1 MQAVNREGPDP
12 IDVAVG
18 ARVRIRR
25 RWLGLSQT
33 QLANALGITF
43 QQVQKYERGANRVSA
58 SMLVKIAA
66 KLETTVA
73 ALVGED
79 GSAPVEA
86 IIYAQLATP
95 GGTRFRVIGLHPRP
109 PAPGQDTD
117 ARDAEIA
124 IAARHAAEAPQPT
137 LSIGDFNDVAWSH
150 TSQMFKRIG
159 GYLDPRVGRGRYPTF
174 PAGWPMLRWPLDHV
188 FLSPEF
194 VVISMRVLRNVGSDH
209 LPVSVRLCLA
219 PHVAPVVNEEP
230 VPADAEDFAETREII
245 EDYKAGD

>member
-95 GGTRFRVIGLHPRP
+95 G
-109 PAPGQDTD
+109 ATD
-117 ARDAEIA
+117 LLAAFAKISDGEARRAVLTIVQALTGEA
-124 IAARHAAEAPQPT
+124 SARTSAAA
-137 LSIGDFNDVAWSH
+137 
-150 TSQMFKRIG
+150 
-159 GYLDPRVGRGRYPTF
+159 
-174 PAGWPMLRWPLDHV
+174 
-188 FLSPEF
+188 
-194 VVISMRVLRNVGSDH
+194 
-209 LPVSVRLCLA
+209 
-219 PHVAPVVNEEP
+219 
-230 VPADAEDFAETREII
+230 
-245 EDYKAGD
+245 

>member
-95 GGTRFRVIGLHPRP
+95 G
-109 PAPGQDTD
+109 ATD
-117 ARDAEIA
+117 LL
-124 IAARHAAEAPQPT
+124 AAFAK
-137 LSIGDFNDVAWSH
+137 IGDGEARRAVLTIVQALTGEGSAR
-150 TSQMFKRIG
+150 TS
-159 GYLDPRVGRGRYPTF
+159 
-174 PAGWPMLRWPLDHV
+174 A
-188 FLSPEF
+188 
-194 VVISMRVLRNVGSDH
+194 
-209 LPVSVRLCLA
+209 A
-219 PHVAPVVNEEP
+219 A
-230 VPADAEDFAETREII
+230 
-245 EDYKAGD
+245 

>member
-1 MQAVNREGPDP
+1 MAMTRQGPDP

-18 ARVRIRR
+18 ARIRIRR

-79 GSAPVEA
+79 GQAPVEA

-95 GGTRFRVIGLHPRP
+95 GATDLLAAFAGIQDGEVRRALLTIAQGLVPVRK
-109 PAPGQDTD
+109 
-117 ARDAEIA
+117 AR
-124 IAARHAAEAPQPT
+124 AAA
-137 LSIGDFNDVAWSH
+137 
-150 TSQMFKRIG
+150 
-159 GYLDPRVGRGRYPTF
+159 
-174 PAGWPMLRWPLDHV
+174 
-188 FLSPEF
+188 
-194 VVISMRVLRNVGSDH
+194 
-209 LPVSVRLCLA
+209 
-219 PHVAPVVNEEP
+219 
-230 VPADAEDFAETREII
+230 
-245 EDYKAGD
+245 

>member
-1 MQAVNREGPDP
+1 MRRLNQMAMTRQGPDP

-79 GSAPVEA
+79 GQAPVEA
-86 IIYAQLATP
+86 I
-95 GGTRFRVIGLHPRP
+95 RSEER
-109 PAPGQDTD
+109 
-117 ARDAEIA
+117 
-124 IAARHAAEAPQPT
+124 
-137 LSIGDFNDVAWSH
+137 
-150 TSQMFKRIG
+150 
-159 GYLDPRVGRGRYPTF
+159 RVG
-174 PAGWPMLRWPLDHV
+174 
-188 FLSPEF
+188 
-194 VVISMRVLRNVGSDH
+194 
-209 LPVSVRLCLA
+209 
-219 PHVAPVVNEEP
+219 
-230 VPADAEDFAETREII
+230 
-245 EDYKAGD
+245 K

>member
-1 MQAVNREGPDP
+1 MAMTREGPDP

-25 RWLGLSQT
+25 RWLGFSQT

-79 GSAPVEA
+79 GQAPVEA

-95 GGTRFRVIGLHPRP
+95 GATELL
-109 PAPGQDTD
+109 
-117 ARDAEIA
+117 
-124 IAARHAAEAPQPT
+124 AAFAA
-137 LSIGDFNDVAWSH
+137 
-150 TSQMFKRIG
+150 
-159 GYLDPRVGRGRYPTF
+159 
-174 PAGWPMLRWPLDHV
+174 
-188 FLSPEF
+188 
-194 VVISMRVLRNVGSDH
+194 
-209 LPVSVRLCLA
+209 
-219 PHVAPVVNEEP
+219 
-230 VPADAEDFAETREII
+230 I
-245 EDYKAGD
+245 EDGEARRALLTVAQSVTTTKKSRAAA